1 MASENSSLPQNLGPL
16 KSRVRLATEGYAA
29 FISFCFV
36 MGALSWLNGDPQSLV
51 ALKVIFA
58 PFFLLA
64 NRAIPAFFK
73 EPIIEP
79 RFTARAIECH
89 LLMAAVFAGFM
100 TVLGWNPDKPVGQI
114 IQTLLIG
121 FVIMGITQ
129 TVILWM
135 RVRRAQSQTSSI

>member
-1 MASENSSLPQNLGPL
+1 MQTSNTTKSRTRIASENYG
-16 KSRVRLATEGYAA
+16 A

-36 MGALSWLNGDPQSLV
+36 MGVLSWLNGDPQNLV

-64 NRAIPAFFK
+64 NRAVPTFFK
-73 EPIIEP
+73 EPIIES

-100 TVLGWNPDKPVGQI
+100 TVMGWNPDKPVGQI

-121 FVIMGITQ
+121 FTIMGITQ
-129 TVILWM
+129 MVILWM
-135 RVRRAQSQTSSI
+135 RVRGAQKQASLI